1 MRLFVATTNPGKLR
15 DFRTLAQQRSIT
27 IDPLPNL
34 ATIPAPPEDEPTFEA
49 NAATKAIYYSH
60 HAPNEIV
67 IADDS
72 GLEVPALNNAPGV
85 HSARY
90 ADDQKFTSPNLS
102 ADARNNQALL
112 QALTNIT
119 DRQAH
124 YRCALAAARNG
135 TILHI
140 TTGTVP
146 GEILH
151 TPRGTNGFGYD
162 PIFFLPPFNKS
173 MAEIEVEQKQS
184 LSHRGRAFSALLSL
198 LTNS

>member
-1 MRLFVATTNPGKLR
+1 MLLYVATTNPGKLR
-15 DFRTLAQQRSIT
+15 DFRTIAQQQSIT

-34 ATIPAPPEDEPTFEA
+34 ATIPTPPEDEPTFEA
-49 NAATKAIYYSH
+49 NAAAKAIYYSH
-60 HAPNEIV
+60 HAPNQIV

-85 HSARY
+85 RSARY
-90 ADDQKFTSPNLS
+90 ADDLNFIALNLS
-102 ADARNNQALL
+102 SDGRNNQALL
-112 QALTNIT
+112 HALTNIA
-119 DRQAH
+119 DRRAH

-135 TILHI
+135 QVLHI

-162 PIFFLPPFNKS
+162 PIFFLPAFNKT

-184 LSHRGRAFSALLSL
+184 LSHRGKAFTALLAKL
-198 LTNS
+198 V